1 MSSPSCN
8 EPSLD
13 ELFGDFAIQLLMRR
27 DGVTESDIREL
38 LRKIKLARAGELG
51 ATERRFSPVVSLA
64 RACDRSEIALRG
76 RPMKSWESAKIP
88 VRFI

>member
-1 MSSPSCN
+1 MFSHCCN

-13 ELFGDFAIQLLMRR
+13 ELIGDFAIQLIMRR

-38 LRKIKLARAGELG
+38 LRKIKLARAEGLSTTDCRSG
-51 ATERRFSPVVSLA
+51 PVVSGA
-64 RACDRSEIALRG
+64 RARDRREIPLRG
-76 RPMKSWESAKIP
+76 RTIKSRDSVKTR